1 MVNLE
6 RLAISKRPVI
16 IIVSASESMTHF
28 LPYLSNTR
36 NFRTILASVAL
47 VVIFLLMVWARVFY
61 GSMQACREGE
71 IHLQKTQYIKAITF
85 FDRSI
90 HWYTPFNPYVHK
102 SAEHLWKISMDDQAR
117 GGIRLALI
125 ATRTIRRGFVSARSF
140 YLPGRDWIEKCDL
153 RIYELLKIEQ
163 EKNDNLIEEK
173 IIKGSVFDDP
183 QVRGPD
189 IFWSII
195 LLTGLLG
202 WIGSAI
208 AFLMSGFRA
217 SQENKVL
224 NVSNFKWIALWA
236 VCFTIWIVGMMK
248 A

>member
-6 RLAISKRPVI
+6 WFVLSSRLLI
-16 IIVSASESMTHF
+16 IIVPASGSMTHF
-28 LPYLSNTR
+28 LPYMWNTR
-36 NFRTILASVAL
+36 NFRTILAGVAL

-102 SAEHLWKISMDDQAR
+102 SAEYLWEISMDAEAKGD
-117 GGIRLALI
+117 IRLALI
-125 ATRTIRRGFVSARSF
+125 AARTIRRGFVSARSF

-153 RIYELLKIEQ
+153 RIFALQ
-163 EKNDNLIEEK
+163 EIAQKKKEDPIDESPGRVSILE
-173 IIKGSVFDDP
+173 DP

-189 IFWSII
+189 VFWSIV

-202 WIGSAI
+202 WIGSVI
-208 AFLMSGFRA
+208 VLIMKGFRT
-217 SQENKVL
+217 SHENGVL
-224 NVSNFKWIALWA
+224 NVSNFKWIGLWA
-236 VCFTIWIVGMMK
+236 VCFVVWIVGMVK